1 MMVEIHYCP
10 LCSAYLQDPR
20 VERCPKCHA
29 LLIEEK
35 ERKDRYEAR
44 LRRKSEIVEGPFHP
58 VLGKKCPICS
68 EDVEIQPIK
77 VEEFTVDG
85 EKIGSGPMGPL
96 YAPNRC
102 VVAFQSWR
110 CRKDHRL
117 FSSYDFEWRELCPHC
132 LTHNNRYGTLVRTCS
147 TCKTMV
153 PVVYYKKDD
162 PVKLMQKRGWTYA
175 PELEEK

>member
-1 MMVEIHYCP
+1 MAEIHYCP
-10 LCSAYLQDPR
+10 LCSAYLQDPHL
-20 VERCPKCHA
+20 ERCPKCHA

-44 LRRKSEIVEGPFHP
+44 LKRKSEIVEGPFHP

-68 EDVEIQPIK
+68 EDVEIQSIK

-85 EKIGSGPMGPL
+85 EKIGSGPMGPM

-102 VVAFQSWR
+102 IVAFQSWR

-147 TCKTMV
+147 NCKTMV
-153 PVVYYKKDD
+153 PVVYYKKED
-162 PVKLMQKRGWTYA
+162 PVKLMQKRGWTYS